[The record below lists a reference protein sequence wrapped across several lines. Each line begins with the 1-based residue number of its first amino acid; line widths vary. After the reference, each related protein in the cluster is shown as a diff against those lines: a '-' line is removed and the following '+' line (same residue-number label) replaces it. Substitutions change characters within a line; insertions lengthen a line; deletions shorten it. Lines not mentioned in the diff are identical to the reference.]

1 MSKPVVLVTQTTVAK
16 EAQQLLRDAG
26 LEIVFMRAP
35 IDEKALLAEFSRHQ
49 VVAVLLRGPA
59 PFTPAVFAGAKHL
72 RIIAKHGAGIDSV
85 NLESATAS
93 GVAVMVTE
101 GANGDA
107 VAEHALALMLSL
119 ARELPRFDRELRKGV
134 WKNLDYRVRDFR
146 GRSVGIVGYGQI
158 GSRTARLASACGARV
173 VVHSRTRPDLPPGME
188 WEDGLDG
195 VLGRADIL
203 SLHCPLTPETRGL
216 IGEKQ
221 LRIMKRG
228 ALIINTSRGKL
239 IDEPALIAALKSG
252 HLGGAGL
259 DTYATEPPDLANP
272 LFSMPNVILTPHI
285 ASSTMDAGVQ
295 MGTIAARNI
304 ISYLRGEIY
313 DRNNFVNP
321 SVHSG
326 GR

>member
-26 LEIVFMRAP
+26 LEIVFMREP
-35 IDEKALLAEFSRHQ
+35 IDEKALLAEFSRQQ

-59 PFTPAVFAGAKHL
+59 PFTPAVFAGAKDL

-85 NLESATAS
+85 NLESATAR

-107 VAEHALALMLSL
+107 VAEHALSLMLSL
-119 ARELPRFDRELRKGV
+119 SRELPRFDRELRKGV
-134 WKNLDYRVRDFR
+134 WKNLAYRVRDFR
-146 GRSVGIVGYGQI
+146 GRLVGIVGHGQI
-158 GSRTARLASACGARV
+158 GSRTARLASVCGARV
-173 VVHSRTRPDLPPGME
+173 VIHSRTRAELPAGME
-188 WEDGLDG
+188 WEDSLDG
-195 VLGRADIL
+195 LLARVDIL
-203 SLHCPLTPETRGL
+203 SLHTPLTDKTRGM
-216 IGEKQ
+216 IGEKE
-221 LRIMKRG
+221 LRLMKRG

-259 DTYATEPPDLANP
+259 DTYATEPPDPANP
-272 LFSMPNVILTPHI
+272 LFSMQNVILTPHV

-304 ISYLRGEIY
+304 ISYLRSEIY
-313 DRNNFVNP
+313 DPKNFINP
-321 SVHSG
+321 AVYRRG
-326 GR
+326 

>member
-26 LEIVFMRAP
+26 FEIVFMQAP
-35 IDEKALLAEFSRHQ
+35 IDEKALLAEFSRNK

-59 PFTPAVFAGAKHL
+59 PFTPAVLAGAKDL
-72 RIIAKHGAGIDSV
+72 RIISKHGAGIDSV
-85 NLESATAS
+85 NLESATAR
-93 GVAVMVTE
+93 GVAVMITE
-101 GANGDA
+101 GVNGDA
-107 VAEHALALMLSL
+107 VAEHALSLMLSL
-119 ARELPRFDRELRKGV
+119 ARELPRFDREVRKGA
-134 WKNLDYRVRDFR
+134 WKDLTYKVKDFR
-146 GRSVGIVGYGQI
+146 ERSVGIVGYGQI

-173 VVHSRTRPDLPPGME
+173 IIHSRTRAELPAGME
-188 WEDGLDG
+188 WEDSLDAL
-195 VLGRADIL
+195 VARVDIL
-203 SLHCPLTPETRGL
+203 SLHCSLTEKTRGL

-221 LRIMKRG
+221 LRLMKPG

-259 DTYATEPPDLANP
+259 DTYATEPPGPSNP
-272 LFSMPNVILTPHI
+272 LLSLPNVILTPHI
-285 ASSTMDAGVQ
+285 ASSTTHAALQ

-313 DRNNFVNP
+313 DPKNFINA
-321 SVHSG
+321 SVFRG
-326 GR
+326 GG